1 MLLCKFTVQ
10 HYGDCYKIIFLNSNS
25 RGNKIQIDAIV
36 GLPNPLVGGLHN
48 NLVLPE
54 AILNPY
60 KACSMEIILSWHSH
74 IGLQYYIIFA
84 NYKSRPQPPNLTY
97 IGYERHQATCNH

>member
-1 MLLCKFTVQ
+1 VILLCKFTVQ

-36 GLPNPLVGGLHN
+36 GLPNSLVGGLHN

-54 AILNPY
+54 AI
-60 KACSMEIILSWHSH
+60 HSKL
-74 IGLQYYIIFA
+74 LQSLFNGNNIKLA
-84 NYKSRPQPPNLTY
+84 
-97 IGYERHQATCNH
+97 